1 MYKEKVMKLVLEQIR
16 TDVREN
22 DLTAIEGL
30 LRFLPTGKLEGYL
43 SEDEWK
49 FPAPKW
55 MDDREADV
63 IRDLL
68 TAAEIRGY
76 RVTVIDSIEGDG
88 ERVVNR
94 SDDYAKAWEE
104 LFHGD
109 SAVLIFW
116 AGEQRLGF
124 VNLIFNNGRPEE
136 VICDHAD
143 RPEIWEL
150 MPREEECSY

>member
-1 MYKEKVMKLVLEQIR
+1 MYKKQVLDRVIEQIKA
-16 TDVREN
+16 DVREN
-22 DLTAIEGL
+22 ELTAIEGL
-30 LRFLPTGKLEGYL
+30 LGFLPTGKLEGYL
-43 SEDEWK
+43 PEDEWK
-49 FPAPKW
+49 FPAPRW

-63 IRDLL
+63 IRNLL
-68 TAAEIRGY
+68 TAAEDRGY

-104 LFHGD
+104 LFSTD

-143 RPEIWEL
+143 CQEIWEL
-150 MPREEECSY
+150 MPQEVEA

>member
-30 LRFLPTGKLEGYL
+30 LGFLPTGKLEGYL

-63 IRDLL
+63 IRNLL
-68 TAAEIRGY
+68 TAAEDRGY
-76 RVTVIDSIEGDG
+76 RVSVIDSIEGDG
-88 ERVVNR
+88 ERVLNR

-104 LFHGD
+104 LFHTD

-116 AGEQRLGF
+116 DGPHRLGW
-124 VNLIFNNGRPEE
+124 VSLIFSNGRPEE
-136 VICDHAD
+136 VISDHAD

-150 MPREEECSY
+150 MPEVEA